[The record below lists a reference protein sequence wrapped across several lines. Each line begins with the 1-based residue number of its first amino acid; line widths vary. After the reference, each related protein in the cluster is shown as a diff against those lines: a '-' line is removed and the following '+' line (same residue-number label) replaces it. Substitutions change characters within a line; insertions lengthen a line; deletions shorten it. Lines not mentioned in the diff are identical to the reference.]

1 MSRKR
6 VRKDTNV
13 NSPDNITGDDSTSTK
28 NDTPAP
34 TYTHEKEKGDL
45 RDETIAILK
54 TDKQFLQE
62 ELVKKD
68 SFIREL
74 IKKNQKKP
82 GSLKASKKS
91 PRIAISSSEEVID
104 SDESSSLSDSSLKR
118 SRVTGSV
125 TIYNNISLY
134 SVRNTRG
141 IIRRYLDTLEAFKK
155 VKSMKAAFDAIGV
168 DRNTIARTAI
178 IAELHLAAPDVLK
191 TMGQWND
198 KTETLSR
205 FIGKCH
211 SALTTEIK
219 EKITQMKADG
229 DLLPIA

>member
-13 NSPDNITGDDSTSTK
+13 NSPDNITGDDSTSSK
-28 NDTPAP
+28 N
-34 TYTHEKEKGDL
+34 EKGDL

-74 IKKNQKKP
+74 IKKNEEKKP
-82 GSLKASKKS
+82 GLKASKKS

-104 SDESSSLSDSSLKR
+104 SDESSSLSDSSLEEVKVKKR
-118 SRVTGSV
+118 KHKHKKIALPLADAIGHNRVRM
-125 TIYNNISLY
+125 
-134 SVRNTRG
+134 RNTRG

>member
-1 MSRKR
+1 F
-6 VRKDTNV
+6 
-13 NSPDNITGDDSTSTK
+13 PDNITGDDSTSTK

-34 TYTHEKEKGDL
+34 TYTHELATLKIQLQAEKEKGDL

-68 SFIREL
+68 SC
-74 IKKNQKKP
+74 
-82 GSLKASKKS
+82 LKASKKS

-104 SDESSSLSDSSLKR
+104 SDESSSLSDSSLEEVKVKKR
-118 SRVTGSV
+118 KHKHKKIALPLADAIGHNRVRM
-125 TIYNNISLY
+125 
-134 SVRNTRG
+134 RNTRG

-219 EKITQMKADG
+219 EK
-229 DLLPIA
+229 LLK

>member
-34 TYTHEKEKGDL
+34 TYTHELATLKIQLQAEKEKGDL

-74 IKKNQKKP
+74 IKKNEEKKP
-82 GSLKASKKS
+82 GLKASKKS

-104 SDESSSLSDSSLKR
+104 SDESSSLSDSSLEEVKVKKR
-118 SRVTGSV
+118 KHKHKKIALPLADAIGH
-125 TIYNNISLY
+125 NL
-134 SVRNTRG
+134 RNTRG

-205 FIGKCH
+205 FI
-211 SALTTEIK
+211 E
-219 EKITQMKADG
+219 MDRF
-229 DLLPIA
+229 